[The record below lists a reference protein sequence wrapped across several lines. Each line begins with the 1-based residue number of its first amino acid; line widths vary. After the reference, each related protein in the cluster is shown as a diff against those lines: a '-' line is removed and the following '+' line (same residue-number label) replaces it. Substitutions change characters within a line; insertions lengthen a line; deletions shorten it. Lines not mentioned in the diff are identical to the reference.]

1 MDNFNFYSPTEFVF
15 GKDRENECGEL
26 VKKYGGTKV
35 LIHYGGGSAVRS
47 GLIDRVKAS
56 LDAAGIAHVEL
67 GGVKPNPRDTLIYKG
82 IEMVRANGVDFILA
96 VGGGSTIDS
105 SKGIAVGA
113 LYDGDFWDFYAKKL
127 PVTKALPIGVVQTIA
142 AAGSEGSGDSVVTKE
157 DGMLKRDIGSDV
169 IRPKFA
175 VQNPALL
182 CTLPA
187 YQTACG
193 ITDIMAHVFER
204 YFTNTLEV
212 ETTDRL
218 CEALLITML
227 KEGPRVMADSANYQA
242 RANIMWAGTVAHN
255 GLVGCGRSQD
265 WNSHAIEHELSG
277 LYDCA
282 HGAGLAVIMPAWM
295 EYVVDHNVM
304 RFAQMATRVFG
315 CQMNFENPKATA
327 LEGIRAFRRFLHSI
341 GMPINFA
348 ELGAKEEDIPKL
360 VEKLNPG
367 DGWGF
372 VPLKAKD
379 VTAIYTI
386 AAQATLESFWNHFR
400 YEKKRSPSGSASCNM
415 FSNYRRAMS
424 PLATSL
430 SRSLLWALLTSSSV
444 SVRSMAW

>member
-56 LDAAGIAHVEL
+56 LDAAGITHVEL
-67 GGVKPNPRDTLIYKG
+67 GGVKPNPHDSLVYKG
-82 IEMVRANGVDFILA
+82 IEIVRQNGIDFILA

-105 SKGIAVGA
+105 SKAIAMGA
-113 LYDGDFWDFYAKKL
+113 VYDGDFWDFYDGRASAAA
-127 PVTKALPIGVVQTIA
+127 ALPIGVVQTIA

-157 DGMLKRDIGSDV
+157 VGMLKRGASSEH

-212 ETTDRL
+212 EITDRL
-218 CEALLITML
+218 CEAVLLTMV
-227 KEGPRVMADSANYQA
+227 KEGPRAIDDPANYQV

-255 GLVGCGRSQD
+255 GVVGCGRSQD
-265 WNSHAIEHELSG
+265 WNSHAIEHELSA

-282 HGAGLAVIMPAWM
+282 HGAGLAVVMPAWM

-315 CQMNFENPKATA
+315 CEMNFENPKATA

-379 VTAIYTI
+379 VTEIYRI
-386 AAQATLESFWNHFR
+386 AAHATLE
-400 YEKKRSPSGSASCNM
+400 
-415 FSNYRRAMS
+415 
-424 PLATSL
+424 
-430 SRSLLWALLTSSSV
+430 
-444 SVRSMAW
+444 

>member
-56 LDAAGIAHVEL
+56 LDAAGITHVEL
-67 GGVKPNPRDTLIYKG
+67 GGVKPNPHDSLVYKG
-82 IEMVRANGVDFILA
+82 IEVVRQNGIDFILA

-105 SKGIAVGA
+105 SKAIAMGA
-113 LYDGDFWDFYAKKL
+113 VYDGDFWDFYDGKASAAA
-127 PVTKALPIGVVQTIA
+127 ALPIGVVQTIA

-157 DGMLKRDIGSDV
+157 EGMLKRGASSEH

-212 ETTDRL
+212 EITDRL
-218 CEALLITML
+218 CEAVLLTMV
-227 KEGPRVMADSANYQA
+227 KEGPRAIADPANYQV

-255 GLVGCGRSQD
+255 GVVGCGRSQD
-265 WNSHAIEHELSG
+265 WNSHAIEHELSA

-282 HGAGLAVIMPAWM
+282 HGAGLAVVMPAWM

-372 VPLKAKD
+372 VPLKAAD
-379 VTAIYTI
+379 VTEIYKI
-386 AAQATLESFWNHFR
+386 AAHATLE
-400 YEKKRSPSGSASCNM
+400 
-415 FSNYRRAMS
+415 
-424 PLATSL
+424 
-430 SRSLLWALLTSSSV
+430 
-444 SVRSMAW
+444 